1 MRVVAI
7 IPARYAST
15 RFPGKPLVDI
25 GGKSM
30 IQRVV
35 EQVQSCSA
43 IAEVIVATDDDRIL
57 QHVVGLGVRCIM
69 TSPNHPSGTDR
80 CLEAYELSGLQA
92 DCILNVQGDEP
103 FVDAEQL
110 NALAQLIS
118 RPDVSIATLAKKITD
133 VETLFDPSK
142 VKVVMNAHS
151 QALYFSRQAI
161 PFNRNFEQAAWHAQH
176 AYYKHLGLYAYK
188 PNTLKEIC
196 ALQPSSLE
204 KAESLEQLRWL
215 ENGYSIHVA
224 ITEIESPAID
234 TPEDLAAVLKRYFS

>member
-35 EQVQSCSA
+35 EQVQSCGVVA
-43 IAEVIVATDDDRIL
+43 DVMVATDDERIQ
-57 QHVVGLGVRCIM
+57 QHVTNLGVQCIM

-110 NALAQLIS
+110 NALAQLIA
-118 RPDVSIATLAKKITD
+118 RPEVSIATLAKKITD
-133 VETLFDPSK
+133 AETLFDPSK

-161 PFNRNFEQAAWHAQH
+161 PFNRNAEQTDWLSQH

-188 PNTLKEIC
+188 PQVLKEIC

-204 KAESLEQLRWL
+204 KAESLEQLRWV
-215 ENGYSIHVA
+215 ENGYAIHVA

>member
-57 QHVVGLGVRCIM
+57 QHVVSLGVRCIM

-110 NALAQLIS
+110 NALAQLIA
-118 RPDVSIATLAKKITD
+118 RPEVSIATLAKKITD
-133 VETLFDPSK
+133 ADTLFDPSK

-161 PFNRNFEQAAWHAQH
+161 PFNRNFEQATWHAQH

-215 ENGYSIHVA
+215 ENGHSIHVA

-234 TPEDLAAVLKRYFS
+234 TPEDLAAVIKRYFS

>member
-1 MRVVAI
+1 MKVVAI

-25 GGKSM
+25 GRKSM

-43 IAEVIVATDDDRIL
+43 ITEVIVATDDDRIF
-57 QHVVGLGVRCIM
+57 QHVLRLGVRCIM

-80 CLEAYELSGLQA
+80 CLEAYELSDLQA

-110 NALAQLIS
+110 NALTQLIAC
-118 RPDVSIATLAKKITD
+118 PDVSIATLAKKITD
-133 VETLFDPSK
+133 ADTLFDSSK
-142 VKVVMNAHS
+142 VKVVMNAQS

-161 PFNRNFEQAAWHAQH
+161 PFNRNFEQDIWLLHH
-176 AYYKHLGLYAYK
+176 TYYKHLGLYAYK
-188 PNTLKEIC
+188 PTILKEIC

-204 KAESLEQLRWL
+204 KAESLEQLRWI

>member
-15 RFPGKPLVDI
+15 RFPGKPLIDI

-35 EQVQSCSA
+35 EQVQTCSVV
-43 IAEVIVATDDDRIL
+43 AEIIVATDDERIL
-57 QHVVGLGVRCIM
+57 QHVANLGVRCIM
-69 TSPNHPSGTDR
+69 TSPQHPSGTDR

-92 DCILNVQGDEP
+92 DCILNIQGDEP
-103 FVDAEQL
+103 FVDAQQL
-110 NALAQLIS
+110 NALAQLIAL
-118 RPDVSIATLAKKITD
+118 PEVSIATLAKKITD
-133 VETLFDPSK
+133 AETLFDPSK

-161 PFNRNFEQAAWHAQH
+161 PFNRNSEQAAWHSLH
-176 AYYKHLGLYAYK
+176 TYYKHLGLYAYK
-188 PNTLKEIC
+188 PQVLQEIC
-196 ALQPSSLE
+196 ALPPSSLE
-204 KAESLEQLRWL
+204 KAESLEQLRWV
-215 ENGYSIHVA
+215 ENGCAIHVA

-234 TPEDLAAVLKRYFS
+234 TPEDLAAVLQRYFS

>member
-35 EQVQSCSA
+35 EQVQSCSVV
-43 IAEVIVATDDDRIL
+43 AEVMVATDDERIQ
-57 QHVVGLGVRCIM
+57 QHVTTLGVQCIM

-110 NALAQLIS
+110 NALAQLIA
-118 RPDVSIATLAKKITD
+118 RPEVSIATLAKKITD
-133 VETLFDPSK
+133 AETLFDPSK

-161 PFNRNFEQAAWHAQH
+161 PHQRDRKQEDWLKYHT
-176 AYYKHLGLYAYK
+176 YYKHIGLYAFK
-188 PNTLKEIC
+188 PDTLRAIC
-196 ALQPSSLE
+196 ELQSSTLE

-215 ENGYSIHVA
+215 ENGYSIAVA
-224 ITEIESPAID
+224 ETDIETPSVD
-234 TPEDLAAVLKRYFS
+234 TPADLESILNNLP